1 MYSTLSFFKDQSKVS
16 DMHVSEIG
24 QKKQPVEAKLKNKI
38 NKVGKKTN
46 IKYLY
51 LKKELNNFDL
61 SLIFKKTIKGIR
73 KKIKNNAFVDIANTK
88 SIIINLKNVICFYKF
103 TLELNKISIEKKIDI
118 KTSIWPAISI
128 PYSATLLNLTK
139 KSIKIRIKKFLL
151 VLVILLLLFR
161 ISIIKKHTKY
171 I

>member
-61 SLIFKKTIKGIR
+61 SLIFKKIIKGIR

-88 SIIINLKNVICFYKF
+88 SIIIS
-103 TLELNKISIEKKIDI
+103 KITNI
-118 KTSIWPAISI
+118 
-128 PYSATLLNLTK
+128 
-139 KSIKIRIKKFLL
+139 
-151 VLVILLLLFR
+151 ILF
-161 ISIIKKHTKY
+161 
-171 I
+171 